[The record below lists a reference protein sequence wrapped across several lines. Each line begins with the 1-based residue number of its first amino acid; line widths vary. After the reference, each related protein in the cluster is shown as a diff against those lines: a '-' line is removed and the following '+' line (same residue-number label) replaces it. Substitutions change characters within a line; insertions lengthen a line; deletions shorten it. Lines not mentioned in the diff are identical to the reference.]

1 MTEPF
6 VIARGL
12 GKAFGSKLV
21 LDDVS
26 LEVDAGDVVGVL
38 GKNGAGKTTLLELM
52 LGFTSATA
60 GKVEVFGED
69 SYRLSGSAK
78 ARVGFVPQQDELI
91 NQLSAADQIKLTRS
105 FYRQW
110 DDALIERLIATWE
123 IEPEQRIRAMSVGQR
138 QKLSILLALG
148 HRPDLLILDE
158 PVASLDPIA
167 RRHFLEQIVEV
178 AAGGDRAVI
187 LSSHIVSD
195 IERLAN
201 KIWIIKENRLYWGGE
216 FDALKDSVVRLHLH
230 TPSRLPATI
239 AIPNA
244 ITVEIGES
252 HATAVVCAFTDDLER
267 EIAALTGARP
277 EVESLTLE
285 DIFLEMHR

>member
-6 VIARGL
+6 VTARGL
-12 GKAFGSKLV
+12 GKAFGRKAV
-21 LDDVS
+21 LNDVS
-26 LEVDAGDVVGVL
+26 LQVDAGDVVGIL

-52 LGFTSATA
+52 LGFTPATA
-60 GKVEVFGED
+60 GEVEVFGEE
-69 SYRLSGSAK
+69 SYRLSGPAK
-78 ARVGFVPQQDELI
+78 ARLGFVPQQDELI
-91 NQLSAADQIKLTRS
+91 NQLSAIDQIKLTRS

-110 DDALIERLIATWE
+110 DDALIERLIESWE

-138 QKLSILLALG
+138 QKLSIVLALG

-167 RRHFLEQIVEV
+167 RRHFLEQIVDV

-201 KIWIIKENRLYWGGE
+201 KIWIIKENRLYWGGD
-216 FDALKDSVVRLHLH
+216 FDELKDSVVRLHMH
-230 TPSRLPATI
+230 TTAPLADTI
-239 AIPNA
+239 SIPNA
-244 ITVEIGES
+244 ISVEIGGS
-252 HATAVVCAFTDDLER
+252 HATAVVCGFTRELAA
-267 EIAALTGARP
+267 EIAELTGIQP
-277 EVESLTLE
+277 DVESLTLE
-285 DIFLEMHR
+285 DIFLEIHR